1 MFGKRYFAI
10 RERLAEVVLGVGQL
24 ARKCGGEILDP
35 VTDEGGGGIFES
47 LFSLL
52 SAVKLTLEN
61 RP

>member
-35 VTDEGGGGIFES
+35 VTDEGGGRS
-47 LFSLL
+47 SKAFSLCCL
-52 SAVKLTLEN
+52 
-61 RP
+61 R